1 MQLSSQP
8 FTLPSKNRAGSH
20 RLPTE
25 TNPQTLSRHTNREG
39 NTPHRRTADVDNE
52 KSDLTCNQILKVI
65 ARSVWEKDGN
75 KGEPPAI
82 PTVEALVEYDAYKLG
97 SVIYPLVEKLNT
109 AQEILGKTGPIYQT
123 PELREACDRIID
135 TVAAEDNFKRTL
147 FDTVAA
153 FGFVDVLIADF
164 AERIERLHSHWQ
176 AVRDRGEKKIPHILE
191 PIIREWLKWLIE
203 HNAKHITAKLD
214 KIRPVSII
222 KNPMGS
228 IREISFTD
236 SGNAQL
242 REFATPE
249 RTSQVNP
256 DQMRLGFNDE
266 PPSILP
272 DIMPLEVPNPDGIKP
287 TTKGG
292 AVSHVVRIFYE
303 ALMALEPHERASD
316 IVFRLGDLI
325 DYLNPDGKFHR
336 STQLPYIIDALEILH
351 VHATLPW
358 IDDTGAMRKWR
369 PVWVKS
375 PLSMDSQNDAPVH
388 MRVEVPPDARQGYMI
403 VKFTHRMLGKKSDP
417 QLNAYHTISW
427 LWDKHATVKGKLID
441 PTRPIDRRN
450 EKGEIVGADRVPI
463 PTARGKPITNLYH
476 DRVIAQ
482 GDREDN
488 PAADRYPV
496 LSKNDLIAACMPKAT
511 TTNIRVLWQRAKKY
525 WEGMESQGIIRIKPE
540 RNGWRIF
547 PSQEHL
553 AAYRGVK
560 KSAQKKA

>member
-1 MQLSSQP
+1 MTQISSI
-8 FTLPSKNRAGSH
+8 FNANGLIAKITKK
-20 RLPTE
+20 
-25 TNPQTLSRHTNREG
+25 EG
-39 NTPHRRTADVDNE
+39 F
-52 KSDLTCNQILKVI
+52 
-65 ARSVWEKDGN
+65 
-75 KGEPPAI
+75 KGEPPTLTDIQEMAIATPEPMNDLTIFSLSAMGLVQI
-82 PTVEALVEYDAYKLG
+82 PTPEPMNDSKEPKWD
-97 SVIYPLVEKLNT
+97 PLPML
-109 AQEILGKTGPIYQT
+109 P
-123 PELREACDRIID
+123 
-135 TVAAEDNFKRTL
+135 
-147 FDTVAA
+147 
-153 FGFVDVLIADF
+153 FVDRRDLDKVLSCISRHIIRTAGEPSIAQVEWMHTLWK
-164 AERIERLHSHWQ
+164 AEREEAGCKIDHPLKSVVQ
-176 AVRDRGEKKIPHILE
+176 A
-191 PIIREWLKWLIE
+191 WLAE
-203 HNAKHITAKLD
+203 QTAKPVTREQD
-214 KIRPVSII
+214 KLHPAAII

-228 IREISFTD
+228 VREINFTD
-236 SGNAQL
+236 PGDAQL

-272 DIMPLEVPNPDGIKP
+272 DIMPLDVPNPEGVKP

-316 IVFRLGDLI
+316 MAFRLGDLI
-325 DYLNPDGKFHR
+325 AYLNPDGKFHR

-351 VHATLPW
+351 THATLPW

-403 VKFTHRMLGKKSDP
+403 VKHTHRMLGKKSDP

-488 PAADRYPV
+488 PAANRYPV

-525 WEGMESQGIIRIKPE
+525 WEGMESQGIIRIKRE
-540 RNGWRIF
+540 LNGWRIF